1 MADLLSVLQDK
12 LSGKNVKIVLPEG
25 EDERVLIAATQLQK
39 TDYVSPIV
47 LGNEDN
53 IKSLAS
59 KHALD
64 LTQIEIIDP
73 ATSELKDELVDA
85 FVERRKGKATKE
97 QAVELL
103 DNVNY
108 FGTMLVYT
116 GKAEGL
122 VSGAAHSTG
131 DTVRPALQIIKTKP
145 GVSRTSGIFFM
156 IKGDEQYIFGDCAIN
171 PELDAQGLAEIAV
184 ESAKSAQSFGMD
196 PKVAM
201 LSFSTKGS
209 AKSDDVTKVQ
219 EALKLAQEKAEA
231 DQLDHVV
238 IDGEFQFDAAIVPS
252 VAEKKAPGAKIQG
265 DANVFVFPSLEAGN
279 IGYKIAQRLGGYD
292 AVGPVLQGLNS
303 PVNDLSRGCST
314 EDVYNLSIYYS
325 CSSFT
330 IMDLA
335 TKYFNQINW
344 RYVDHSSGLEP
355 MQSFAFDDTF
365 SESVGKDL
373 SCNVVRTWIHQHT
386 VILGIHDSRLPFL
399 SDGIRFLTDEQGYNA
414 IVRNSGGL
422 GVVLDQGILNIS
434 LIFKGQT
441 ETTIDEA
448 FTVMYLLINKMFEDE
463 DVSIDTKEIEQ
474 SYCPGKFDLSINDKK
489 FAGISQRRVRG
500 GIAVQIY
507 LCIEGSGSE
516 RALMMQQFYQRA
528 LKGETTKFHYP
539 DIDPSCMASLETL
552 LNREIKVQ
560 DVMFLLLY
568 ALKDLGANL
577 NMDPITED
585 EWTRYEGYYDKMLE
599 RNAKMNEKLDF

>member
-1 MADLLSVLQDK
+1 
-12 LSGKNVKIVLPEG
+12 
-25 EDERVLIAATQLQK
+25 
-39 TDYVSPIV
+39 
-47 LGNEDN
+47 
-53 IKSLAS
+53 
-59 KHALD
+59 
-64 LTQIEIIDP
+64 
-73 ATSELKDELVDA
+73 
-85 FVERRKGKATKE
+85 
-97 QAVELL
+97 
-103 DNVNY
+103 
-108 FGTMLVYT
+108 
-116 GKAEGL
+116 
-122 VSGAAHSTG
+122 
-131 DTVRPALQIIKTKP
+131 
-145 GVSRTSGIFFM
+145 
-156 IKGDEQYIFGDCAIN
+156 
-171 PELDAQGLAEIAV
+171 
-184 ESAKSAQSFGMD
+184 
-196 PKVAM
+196 
-201 LSFSTKGS
+201 
-209 AKSDDVTKVQ
+209 
-219 EALKLAQEKAEA
+219 
-231 DQLDHVV
+231 
-238 IDGEFQFDAAIVPS
+238 
-252 VAEKKAPGAKIQG
+252 
-265 DANVFVFPSLEAGN
+265 
-279 IGYKIAQRLGGYD
+279 
-292 AVGPVLQGLNS
+292 
-303 PVNDLSRGCST
+303 
-314 EDVYNLSIYYS
+314 
-325 CSSFT
+325 
-330 IMDLA
+330 MDLA

-448 FTVMYLLINKMFEDE
+448 FTVMYLLISKMFEDE

-528 LKGETTKFHYP
+528 LKGQTTKFHYP
-539 DIDPSCMASLETL
+539 DIDSSCMASLETL

-599 RNAKMNEKLDF
+599 RNAKINEKLDF

>member
-1 MADLLSVLQDK
+1 
-12 LSGKNVKIVLPEG
+12 
-25 EDERVLIAATQLQK
+25 
-39 TDYVSPIV
+39 
-47 LGNEDN
+47 
-53 IKSLAS
+53 
-59 KHALD
+59 
-64 LTQIEIIDP
+64 
-73 ATSELKDELVDA
+73 
-85 FVERRKGKATKE
+85 
-97 QAVELL
+97 
-103 DNVNY
+103 
-108 FGTMLVYT
+108 
-116 GKAEGL
+116 
-122 VSGAAHSTG
+122 
-131 DTVRPALQIIKTKP
+131 
-145 GVSRTSGIFFM
+145 
-156 IKGDEQYIFGDCAIN
+156 
-171 PELDAQGLAEIAV
+171 
-184 ESAKSAQSFGMD
+184 
-196 PKVAM
+196 
-201 LSFSTKGS
+201 
-209 AKSDDVTKVQ
+209 
-219 EALKLAQEKAEA
+219 
-231 DQLDHVV
+231 
-238 IDGEFQFDAAIVPS
+238 
-252 VAEKKAPGAKIQG
+252 
-265 DANVFVFPSLEAGN
+265 
-279 IGYKIAQRLGGYD
+279 
-292 AVGPVLQGLNS
+292 
-303 PVNDLSRGCST
+303 
-314 EDVYNLSIYYS
+314 
-325 CSSFT
+325 
-330 IMDLA
+330 MDLA

-448 FTVMYLLINKMFEDE
+448 FTVMYLLISKMFEDE

-539 DIDPSCMASLETL
+539 DTDPSCMASLETL

>member
-1 MADLLSVLQDK
+1 
-12 LSGKNVKIVLPEG
+12 
-25 EDERVLIAATQLQK
+25 
-39 TDYVSPIV
+39 
-47 LGNEDN
+47 
-53 IKSLAS
+53 
-59 KHALD
+59 
-64 LTQIEIIDP
+64 
-73 ATSELKDELVDA
+73 
-85 FVERRKGKATKE
+85 
-97 QAVELL
+97 
-103 DNVNY
+103 
-108 FGTMLVYT
+108 
-116 GKAEGL
+116 
-122 VSGAAHSTG
+122 
-131 DTVRPALQIIKTKP
+131 
-145 GVSRTSGIFFM
+145 
-156 IKGDEQYIFGDCAIN
+156 
-171 PELDAQGLAEIAV
+171 
-184 ESAKSAQSFGMD
+184 
-196 PKVAM
+196 
-201 LSFSTKGS
+201 
-209 AKSDDVTKVQ
+209 
-219 EALKLAQEKAEA
+219 
-231 DQLDHVV
+231 
-238 IDGEFQFDAAIVPS
+238 
-252 VAEKKAPGAKIQG
+252 
-265 DANVFVFPSLEAGN
+265 
-279 IGYKIAQRLGGYD
+279 
-292 AVGPVLQGLNS
+292 
-303 PVNDLSRGCST
+303 
-314 EDVYNLSIYYS
+314 
-325 CSSFT
+325 
-330 IMDLA
+330 MDLA

-448 FTVMYLLINKMFEDE
+448 FTVMYLLISKMFEDE

-528 LKGETTKFHYP
+528 LKGQTTKFHYP
-539 DIDPSCMASLETL
+539 DIDTSCMASLETL

-599 RNAKMNEKLDF
+599 RNAKINEKLDF

>member
-1 MADLLSVLQDK
+1 
-12 LSGKNVKIVLPEG
+12 
-25 EDERVLIAATQLQK
+25 
-39 TDYVSPIV
+39 
-47 LGNEDN
+47 
-53 IKSLAS
+53 
-59 KHALD
+59 
-64 LTQIEIIDP
+64 
-73 ATSELKDELVDA
+73 
-85 FVERRKGKATKE
+85 
-97 QAVELL
+97 
-103 DNVNY
+103 
-108 FGTMLVYT
+108 
-116 GKAEGL
+116 
-122 VSGAAHSTG
+122 
-131 DTVRPALQIIKTKP
+131 
-145 GVSRTSGIFFM
+145 
-156 IKGDEQYIFGDCAIN
+156 
-171 PELDAQGLAEIAV
+171 
-184 ESAKSAQSFGMD
+184 
-196 PKVAM
+196 
-201 LSFSTKGS
+201 
-209 AKSDDVTKVQ
+209 
-219 EALKLAQEKAEA
+219 
-231 DQLDHVV
+231 
-238 IDGEFQFDAAIVPS
+238 
-252 VAEKKAPGAKIQG
+252 
-265 DANVFVFPSLEAGN
+265 
-279 IGYKIAQRLGGYD
+279 
-292 AVGPVLQGLNS
+292 
-303 PVNDLSRGCST
+303 
-314 EDVYNLSIYYS
+314 
-325 CSSFT
+325 
-330 IMDLA
+330 MDLA

-539 DIDPSCMASLETL
+539 DIDSSCMASLETL

>member
-1 MADLLSVLQDK
+1 
-12 LSGKNVKIVLPEG
+12 
-25 EDERVLIAATQLQK
+25 
-39 TDYVSPIV
+39 
-47 LGNEDN
+47 
-53 IKSLAS
+53 
-59 KHALD
+59 
-64 LTQIEIIDP
+64 
-73 ATSELKDELVDA
+73 
-85 FVERRKGKATKE
+85 
-97 QAVELL
+97 
-103 DNVNY
+103 
-108 FGTMLVYT
+108 
-116 GKAEGL
+116 
-122 VSGAAHSTG
+122 
-131 DTVRPALQIIKTKP
+131 
-145 GVSRTSGIFFM
+145 
-156 IKGDEQYIFGDCAIN
+156 
-171 PELDAQGLAEIAV
+171 
-184 ESAKSAQSFGMD
+184 
-196 PKVAM
+196 
-201 LSFSTKGS
+201 
-209 AKSDDVTKVQ
+209 
-219 EALKLAQEKAEA
+219 
-231 DQLDHVV
+231 
-238 IDGEFQFDAAIVPS
+238 
-252 VAEKKAPGAKIQG
+252 
-265 DANVFVFPSLEAGN
+265 
-279 IGYKIAQRLGGYD
+279 
-292 AVGPVLQGLNS
+292 
-303 PVNDLSRGCST
+303 
-314 EDVYNLSIYYS
+314 
-325 CSSFT
+325 
-330 IMDLA
+330 MDLA

-585 EWTRYEGYYDKMLE
+585 EWTRYEGYYDKML
-599 RNAKMNEKLDF
+599 